1 MSPDTSKS
9 ATEAKEATGAEGA
22 KSAKSAKGSKGK
34 VKEKLGWAAGDRE
47 VEAKG
52 RVEREEAAA
61 EEGHVDGDAVES
73 VEGAEREVRRANE
86 EID

>member
-1 MSPDTSKS
+1 MSPDSSKPAMES
-9 ATEAKEATGAEGA
+9 KPKDA
-22 KSAKSAKGSKGK
+22 KGK

-52 RVEREEAAA
+52 RVEREQAAA
-61 EEGHVDGDAVES
+61 EEGRMDTEAVES
-73 VEGAEREVRRANE
+73 VEGAEEEVRRTHE

>member
-1 MSPDTSKS
+1 MSPDES
-9 ATEAKEATGAEGA
+9 
-22 KSAKSAKGSKGK
+22 KSAKGAKGK
-34 VKEKLGWAAGDRE
+34 AKEKLGWAAGDRE

-61 EEGHVDGDAVES
+61 EAGQMDGEAVES
-73 VEGAEREVRRANE
+73 VDDAEQEVRSSNE

>member
-1 MSPDTSKS
+1 MSPETN
-9 ATEAKEATGAEGA
+9 
-22 KSAKSAKGSKGK
+22 KSAKDAKGK

-52 RVEREEAAA
+52 RVEREESAA
-61 EEGHVDGDAVES
+61 EDGRVDGDAVES
-73 VEGAEREVRRANE
+73 VEAAEDEVRRSNE

>member
-1 MSPDTSKS
+1 MSSDMN
-9 ATEAKEATGAEGA
+9 
-22 KSAKSAKGSKGK
+22 KSAKDAKGK

-52 RVEREEAAA
+52 RVEREEAAVEDSRA
-61 EEGHVDGDAVES
+61 GDEVES
-73 VEGAEREVRRANE
+73 VGEAEEEVRRSNE

>member
-1 MSPDTSKS
+1 MSSDMN
-9 ATEAKEATGAEGA
+9 
-22 KSAKSAKGSKGK
+22 KSAKDVKGK

-52 RVEREEAAA
+52 RVEREKAAV
-61 EEGHVDGDAVES
+61 EDGRAGDEVES
-73 VEGAEREVRRANE
+73 VGEAEEEVRRSNE